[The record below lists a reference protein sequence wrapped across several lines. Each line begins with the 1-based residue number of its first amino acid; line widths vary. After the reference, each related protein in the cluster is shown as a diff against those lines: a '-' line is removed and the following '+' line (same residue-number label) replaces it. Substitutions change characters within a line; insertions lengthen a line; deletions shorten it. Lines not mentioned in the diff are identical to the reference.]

1 MGLGERPGSVAHA
14 LGEEGLSQLLIK
26 LRRAVDLRR
35 DVFVVADPE
44 LRIVLSEQLGDA
56 LDRGQRVLLVEE
68 PGKRT
73 CVLAFA

>member
-1 MGLGERPGSVAHA
+1 MGLGERPGRVAHA

-26 LRRAVDLRR
+26 LGARSILGR

-56 LDRGQRVLLVEE
+56 LDRGQRVLLI
-68 PGKRT
+68 
-73 CVLAFA
+73 